1 MKLQSRHPSWVTP
14 WLFPAGLRMELGGL
28 LRQCAVSAV
37 SSKGQAS
44 ASGHPGSRA
53 VTAWIYWLCTG
64 LFCAPNLCAFPCIEM
79 LVHHRKNP
87 WIWGVNPHVGM
98 WSQGLHYLKCL
109 WVAVFLKRVFQY
121 SSHNTQNNLSFQSF
135 QVIVI
140 FLARL
145 FSVLT
150 DADCESLT
158 SAANPQRQSG
168 WEKPLMT
175 PQLYDNQHLVCG
187 VTGFWNL
194 ITTLVFQIRVFFPEN

>member
-1 MKLQSRHPSWVTP
+1 MSLSCG
-14 WLFPAGLRMELGGL
+14 F
-28 LRQCAVSAV
+28 
-37 SSKGQAS
+37 
-44 ASGHPGSRA
+44 
-53 VTAWIYWLCTG
+53 
-64 LFCAPNLCAFPCIEM
+64 
-79 LVHHRKNP
+79 
-87 WIWGVNPHVGM
+87 
-98 WSQGLHYLKCL
+98 LK
-109 WVAVFLKRVFQY
+109 KRVFQY

-150 DADCESLT
+150 DADCESLI

-194 ITTLVFQIRVFFPEN
+194 ITTLVFQLRVFFLKINLILTATYTSWKQQQVWVLRKKLRQGRIKGLWNYPYFYVIPQRSQPLS